1 MQESGGKGSD
11 PMQAAAT
18 AACGSSYYCSAVADA
33 AAASANSGKEGE
45 IHYGFP
51 PFFGNFYLPPLLH

>member
-1 MQESGGKGSD
+1 VAAD
-11 PMQAAAT
+11 VTAAAT